1 MNILKSPEL
10 CTIKKWILCKLYFNK
25 HNTICLLS
33 GHRHDLGPPMGYK
46 RISGE
51 DVKHRMGA
59 TTPGVC
65 EGSTTAAIAT
75 YSWSI
80 RGYRVPARESSPG
93 LMYL

>member
-1 MNILKSPEL
+1 
-10 CTIKKWILCKLYFNK
+10 
-25 HNTICLLS
+25 
-33 GHRHDLGPPMGYK
+33 MGYK

-65 EGSTTAAIAT
+65 EGSTTAARAT

-93 LMYL
+93 SCTFRKALAGL